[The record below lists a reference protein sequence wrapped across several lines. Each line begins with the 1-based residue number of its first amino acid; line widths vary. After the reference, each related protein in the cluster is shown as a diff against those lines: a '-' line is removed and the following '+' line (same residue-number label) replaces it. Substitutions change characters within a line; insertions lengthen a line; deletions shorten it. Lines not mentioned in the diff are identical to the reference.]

1 MQHQIQNEAR
11 WSNTQLGQLAGDLAA
26 AAASA
31 LNLVLHNVNLK
42 YIVRSLV
49 YLLWKYRIALPNPA

>member
-11 WSNTQLGQLAGDLAA
+11 WSNPQLGQLAGDLAA

-31 LNLVLHNVNLK
+31 SLVTPAV
-42 YIVRSLV
+42 LV
-49 YLLWKYRIALPNPA
+49 YLLWKYRIVLPNPA